1 MTKTIFYGFIFCITG
16 PAAALSTEAIHDNN
30 AAVKD
35 LQQKGYFQAYQGFLR
50 SLKAE
55 PFNPKVHLNLGLT
68 FQANEEY
75 DKALQE
81 YNLIPR
87 LPGVDVESVFQ
98 AYFNAGTL
106 QTKQENIDEALRSY
120 QLALSIRPDSVETK
134 TNIELLLQQQKGKG
148 KGKGSKDKKQD
159 KDQSNNK
166 DNKDQKDKDKD
177 PSKDAKNNDKQNQ
190 DGPEKEQKPQKF
202 ESQQLSQEDVRK
214 ILDEI
219 KDQEQQIRA
228 EINRKEAKEVP
239 RDKNW

>member
-1 MTKTIFYGFIFCITG
+1 VSVQIFIVGFWITFQ
-16 PAAALSTEAIHDNN
+16 ASALSIQAIQDNN
-30 AAVKD
+30 AAAKD
-35 LQQKGYFQAYQGFLR
+35 LQKKSYFQAYEGFLR

-87 LPGVDVESVFQ
+87 LPGVDAESVFQ
-98 AYFNAGTL
+98 AYFNLGTL
-106 QTKQENIDEALRSY
+106 QTKQENTEEALHAY
-120 QLALSIRPDSVETK
+120 QMALNVRPDSVEAK
-134 TNIELLLQQQKGKG
+134 TNIELLLRQQQGKG
-148 KGKGSKDKKQD
+148 KGKSKDKKPNNKDKSDKDKD
-159 KDQSNNK
+159 KDQNDPN
-166 DNKDQKDKDKD
+166 KD